1 MQPKVKDFAIVNFND
16 ATATDNCEVTVTQTA
31 GPVSGSEFPLGTTTI
46 TFEAEDEA
54 GNISECSFTITVN
67 DSEAPSLECPENI
80 LQPNDADICGAIVS
94 FETPTGFD
102 NSGEVEVVQTG
113 GLPSG
118 SEFPVGISTIE
129 FTATDAEGN
138 SATCSF
144 TIEITDDEAPEI
156 AQLNDISVN
165 TDEGICGAVVNF
177 DLPEATD
184 NCGIESVILTE
195 GLEPGSEFPL
205 GSTTVTYTATDNAG
219 NTATSSFKVIV
230 TDNEAP
236 VITCIENIIA
246 NAAEGQDFAIVDFN
260 DATATDNCEVT
271 VTQTAGPVS
280 GSEFPLGTTT
290 ITFEAEDEAGNISE
304 CSFTITV
311 NDSEAPSLEC
321 PENISQP
328 NDADICGAIVSF
340 ETPTGFDNSGEVEV
354 VQTGGLPSGSEFPV
368 GISTIEFT
376 ATDAEGNSATCSFT
390 IEITDDEAPEIAQL
404 NDISVNTDEGI
415 CGAVVNFDLPEA
427 SDNCG
432 IESVILTEGLEPG
445 SEFPLGSTTVTY
457 TATDNAGN
465 TATSSFNVIV
475 TDNEAPVIAAVETI
489 NVSSDENTCGAMIE
503 IITPSATDNCSV
515 GNVIGTRDDNQ
526 DLDAEYPVG
535 TTTITWTVTDE
546 NGNQAEP
553 VIQTV
558 TVTDNQAP
566 VIANVEAINTTADAD
581 TCGAMI
587 EITAPQAK
595 R

>member
-1 MQPKVKDFAIVNFND
+1 MSREVNFLLGSTTVTYTATDNAGNTATSSFKVIVTDNEAPVITCIDNIVANAAEGQDFAIVDFND
-16 ATATDNCEVTVTQTA
+16 PTATDNCEVTVTQTA

-54 GNISECSFTITVN
+54 GNISECSFTITVK

-184 NCGIESVILTE
+184 NCS
-195 GLEPGSEFPL
+195 
-205 GSTTVTYTATDNAG
+205 
-219 NTATSSFKVIV
+219 
-230 TDNEAP
+230 
-236 VITCIENIIA
+236 
-246 NAAEGQDFAIVDFN
+246 
-260 DATATDNCEVT
+260 
-271 VTQTAGPVS
+271 
-280 GSEFPLGTTT
+280 
-290 ITFEAEDEAGNISE
+290 
-304 CSFTITV
+304 
-311 NDSEAPSLEC
+311 
-321 PENISQP
+321 
-328 NDADICGAIVSF
+328 
-340 ETPTGFDNSGEVEV
+340 
-354 VQTGGLPSGSEFPV
+354 
-368 GISTIEFT
+368 
-376 ATDAEGNSATCSFT
+376 
-390 IEITDDEAPEIAQL
+390 
-404 NDISVNTDEGI
+404 
-415 CGAVVNFDLPEA
+415 
-427 SDNCG
+427 

-475 TDNEAPVIAAVETI
+475 TDNEAPVI
-489 NVSSDENTCGAMIE
+489 TCI
-503 IITPSATDNCSV
+503 DN
-515 GNVIGTRDDNQ
+515 I
-526 DLDAEYPVG
+526 
-535 TTTITWTVTDE
+535 
-546 NGNQAEP
+546 
-553 VIQTV
+553 
-558 TVTDNQAP
+558 
-566 VIANVEAINTTADAD
+566 IANAAEGQRFCNSKFQR
-581 TCGAMI
+581 CNSN
-587 EITAPQAK
+587 
-595 R
+595 

>member
-1 MQPKVKDFAIVNFND
+1 MANGAFSGLSAGKYFVQASNGDCEAVSEVLEIFQNLGTPGAPVAEVSQQPTCEDTTGTISVTTEQGITYTLLDENQNPLTNSIANGTFSGL
-16 ATATDNCEVTVTQTA
+16 TDGTYFVEASNTDCEAVSEELVIIENLGTPGAPVAEVSQQPTCDNTTGTISVTTEAGISYTLLDENQDPLTNNSIANGAFSGLTDGTYFVEASNTDCETVSEALVIIKNEGAPIAPVITSITNTTCSLNNGIIEFELTEGLSYVLRDNEQNEYSHENGSFTDLASGVYYLVAKNNNCEAETEVTIDA
-31 GPVSGSEFPLGTTTI
+31 I
-46 TFEAEDEA
+46 
-54 GNISECSFTITVN
+54 N
-67 DSEAPSLECPENI
+67 DD
-80 LQPNDADICGAIVS
+80 Q
-94 FETPTGFD
+94 
-102 NSGEVEVVQTG
+102 
-113 GLPSG
+113 
-118 SEFPVGISTIE
+118 
-129 FTATDAEGN
+129 
-138 SATCSF
+138 
-144 TIEITDDEAPEI
+144 APEI

-177 DLPEATD
+177 DIPEATD

-219 NTATSSFKVIV
+219 NTATSSFNVIV

-236 VITCIENIIA
+236 VITCIDNIIV
-246 NAAEGQDFAIVDFN
+246 NAAEGQDFAIVNFN

-328 NDADICGAIVSF
+328 NDADICGAIVTF

-354 VQTGGLPSGSEFPV
+354 VQTSGLPSGSEFPV

-390 IEITDDEAPEIAQL
+390 IEITDDQAPEIAQL

-427 SDNCG
+427 TDNCG

-445 SEFPLGSTTVTY
+445 SEFPARKHY
-457 TATDNAGN
+457 
-465 TATSSFNVIV
+465 
-475 TDNEAPVIAAVETI
+475 
-489 NVSSDENTCGAMIE
+489 
-503 IITPSATDNCSV
+503 
-515 GNVIGTRDDNQ
+515 RD
-526 DLDAEYPVG
+526 LHRY
-535 TTTITWTVTDE
+535 
-546 NGNQAEP
+546 
-553 VIQTV
+553 
-558 TVTDNQAP
+558 
-566 VIANVEAINTTADAD
+566 
-581 TCGAMI
+581 
-587 EITAPQAK
+587 